1 LQQQSSSA
9 KVEAYGDLKLDGA
22 AIDDL
27 ALDFTLP
34 GFEDVPLKVSGADR
48 IVRDSIAHISTVLA

>member
-1 LQQQSSSA
+1 M
-9 KVEAYGDLKLDGA
+9 DGA